1 MSYPQKNYNNA
12 HRFNTYDNAHRFNT
26 YNNAHRFTYDNLHRF
41 KVWTRTMVE
50 IESMATQGGISRP
63 GAWSFPDCLEL
74 GVAGEGTFTWNEAQ
88 TVLALFAVTS
98 SPLILGYVRTCHVC
112 ESSYVYES

>member
-1 MSYPQKNYNNA
+1 
-12 HRFNTYDNAHRFNT
+12 
-26 YNNAHRFTYDNLHRF
+26 
-41 KVWTRTMVE
+41 MVE

-74 GVAGEGTFTWNEAQ
+74 GVAGEGTFTWIEAQ

-112 ESSYVYES
+112 ERGGERVCVHACARARVRLRVCVVICVCAVRTCTANACTVMQ